1 MPVFKKHQMADT
13 FAIMVRKIILDF
25 VHCPI
30 PKLQIIC

>member
-13 FAIMVRKIILDF
+13 FAIMVCKIILDF